1 MIGFGRIQRI
11 WEGKN
16 TQQIIRL
23 KKQNGSE
30 IPGRIG
36 KSNKRPPARWQ
47 MSNQTLH
54 TGTF

>member
-23 KKQNGSE
+23 KQNGSE